1 MTAEEKGGSSS
12 DEDGVIDKFPI
23 GMRVLAVDDDQTCLK
38 ILEKFLRECQYEVT
52 VTNRAIT
59 ALKMLRENRNNFD
72 LVISDV
78 YMPDMDGFKLLELVG
93 LEMDL
98 PVVMLSAYSDTK
110 LVMKGINH
118 GACDYLLKPVRMEEL
133 KNTWQHVIR
142 RKKVDPKDQNRS
154 PHEFEKSY
162 RKRKDQDGDEDEDGD
177 DDGHENENS
186 TTQKKPR
193 VVWTTELHTKF
204 IGAVNLLG
212 LDKAVP
218 KKILDLMN
226 VEGLTRENVA
236 SHLQKF
242 RLSLK
247 RLGNKTLE
255 AGMVASV
262 GSKDSSYLRIGAL
275 DGFGG
280 SHSVNSPGRLSSSA
294 LSSSYVPGSMIGRL
308 NSSAGLSMHGI
319 ASSGMIKPGL
329 SQSFNTSF
337 NTIGKNQQAMF
348 PANRNSNLVQGV
360 QTSLEPNQMPQSES
374 TTHIGDF
381 NHINSPTA
389 FTAATGF
396 IDARVAVG
404 SSSSSVST
412 SLSNLMMLQANPHQ
426 AQSRDAYGNQSSLTV
441 ASLNQAYFDVGVH
454 DSSNFLDHGRC
465 QESWQDAVQ
474 LSKSSSIS
482 LPLGEPFI
490 LDQVPPNN
498 LDNILSSNCYL
509 DISSSI
515 ANSTY
520 LENSRGDLSYQ
531 PGMIGNEIQN
541 YASKQWMEH
550 KQDYN
555 QNIDHPVSNV
565 NSLLC
570 SNYTMGPFSSSMN
583 QSNSPY
589 VAQHTGVEKAS
600 LDTNLRS
607 NDDFLLEQSACHD
620 GFMQNNYDPIYDECN
635 D

>member
-1 MTAEEKGGSSS
+1 MTAEEKGGSLS
-12 DEDGVIDKFPI
+12 DEDAVIDKFPI

-59 ALKMLRENRNNFD
+59 ALKILRENRNNFD

-154 PHEFEKSY
+154 PHEFEKFY
-162 RKRKDQDGDEDEDGD
+162 RKRKDQDRDEEDRDEDEDGD

-247 RLGNKTLE
+247 RLLSNKTLE
-255 AGMVASV
+255 AGMIASV

-280 SHSVNSPGRLSSSA
+280 LHSVNSPGRLSTSA
-294 LSSSYVPGSMIGRL
+294 LSSSYVPGSMLGML

-319 ASSGMIKPGL
+319 ASSGMIKPG
-329 SQSFNTSF
+329 
-337 NTIGKNQQAMF
+337 
-348 PANRNSNLVQGV
+348 V
-360 QTSLEPNQMPQSES
+360 QTSLEPNQMPQSKS

-541 YASKQWMEH
+541 YASKQWVEH

>member
-12 DEDGVIDKFPI
+12 DEDGVIDMFPI

-98 PVVMLSAYSDTK
+98 PVVMLSAYSDTM
-110 LVMKGINH
+110 LVMKGIHH

-154 PHEFEKSY
+154 RSPHEFEKSY
-162 RKRKDQDGDEDEDGD
+162 RKRKDQDGDEEDRDEDEDVD
-177 DDGHENENS
+177 DDGYENENS

-212 LDKAVP
+212 LDSKCSYEEVYYSDIS
-218 KKILDLMN
+218 ILIL
-226 VEGLTRENVA
+226 E
-236 SHLQKF
+236 KF

-247 RLGNKTLE
+247 RLSNKTLE
-255 AGMVASV
+255 AGMIASV

-280 SHSVNSPGRLSSSA
+280 LHSVNSPGRLSSSA
-294 LSSSYVPGSMIGRL
+294 LSSSYVPGSMLGML

-319 ASSGMIKPGL
+319 ASSGMIKPGR

-337 NTIGKNQQAMF
+337 NTIGKTQQAMF

-360 QTSLEPNQMPQSES
+360 QTSLEPNQMPQSKS

-441 ASLNQAYFDVGVH
+441 ASLNQAYFDLGVH

-490 LDQVPPNN
+490 LDQVPPNK
-498 LDNILSSNCYL
+498 DNILSSNCYL

-515 ANSTY
+515 ANSTH
-520 LENSRGDLSYQ
+520 LENSRGDLSY
-531 PGMIGNEIQN
+531 
-541 YASKQWMEH
+541 
-550 KQDYN
+550 
-555 QNIDHPVSNV
+555 
-565 NSLLC
+565 
-570 SNYTMGPFSSSMN
+570 
-583 QSNSPY
+583 
-589 VAQHTGVEKAS
+589 
-600 LDTNLRS
+600 
-607 NDDFLLEQSACHD
+607 
-620 GFMQNNYDPIYDECN
+620 
-635 D
+635 